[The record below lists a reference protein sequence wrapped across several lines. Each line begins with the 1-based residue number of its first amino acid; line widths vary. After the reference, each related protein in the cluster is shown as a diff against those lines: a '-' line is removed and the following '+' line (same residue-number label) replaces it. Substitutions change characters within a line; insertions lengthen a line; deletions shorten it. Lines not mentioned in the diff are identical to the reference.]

1 LNHGDEQNLGGAV
14 HRGAGPWRRAGTRRW
29 FLDMLEKSPTIPEKK
44 IPVLPVI
51 GMSMRSG
58 SRVGVSRM
66 RRSGGGLD
74 RVEHI

>member
-1 LNHGDEQNLGGAV
+1 
-14 HRGAGPWRRAGTRRW
+14 
-29 FLDMLEKSPTIPEKK
+29 MLEKSPTIPEKK

-58 SRVGVSRM
+58 YRVGVSGM

-74 RVEHI
+74 RVERI